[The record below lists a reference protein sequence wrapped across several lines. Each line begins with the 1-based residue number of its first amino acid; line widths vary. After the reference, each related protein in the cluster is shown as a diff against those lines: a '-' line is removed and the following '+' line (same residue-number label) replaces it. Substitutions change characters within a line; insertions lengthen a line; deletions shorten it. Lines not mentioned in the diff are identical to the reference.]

1 MSQFD
6 VDQIKIGLII
16 SRIQCFL
23 AAEDEKDGGARQN
36 NNNNIP
42 ESIRLRAIV
51 VANIR
56 PTAGIQ
62 VHYLSHILNNV
73 H

>member
-1 MSQFD
+1 VSQFD

-23 AAEDEKDGGARQN
+23 AAEDDKDGGARQ

-62 VHYLSHILNNV
+62 VRFLSHILNNV